1 MIGGIDR
8 PLLWRIGLA
17 LSLIAA
23 MALLGITSS
32 VVIAEKVRGAAT
44 AINHAGK
51 LRYSTYDA
59 TTAILR
65 PQGAD
70 SEAQRRELE
79 RAMDRFEQHYAGHD
93 LARMVPT
100 KTSHPARLAYE
111 EVGRIWE
118 ADVRPMLLNA
128 MGRTPDARSYEQ
140 MRALIDDF
148 VYRVDRMVFLLERR
162 TEAQVQSLR
171 LVQGIGLLLT
181 LLIIFFTVWLL
192 RRDVVHPLKELLL
205 GARAMRRGDFSRR
218 IRHTGEDEL
227 GQLGGAFNLMAQDLS
242 RSYEELEQRV
252 QDKTRALEYS
262 NRALELMYRSLSHLH
277 DGTLSRANYT
287 ETLGEMEKLL
297 GFGRGSLCLLEPD
310 GRKGFRLADSGHEPG
325 FTGPLCQQYSCAD
338 CIGMTHGKVH
348 LGPEREPGG
357 GRILS
362 IPLFDGAEVLAL
374 LQMEVPHG
382 VTPEPWQLRLVEAIA
397 RHLGIAIASQRRG
410 IQSRR
415 LELMEE
421 RAAIARELHDSLAQS
436 LSYLKIQVTRLHAA
450 SRSPRDTAEADSAL
464 RELRDGLN
472 AAYRQLRELLT
483 TFRIGIGAAGLSA
496 ALEETVAGITARG
509 PQYVELDNK
518 LADGE
523 LGINEEVHVL
533 HIIREALCNVQHHAQ
548 ARRARVTLEWTPDRR
563 VCVAIVDNGTGLPN
577 EPGKADHYGLSIML
591 ERAAQLNGE
600 LDVGAG
606 PEGGTQ
612 VRLLFRPVGLAEP
625 KLNVHQVEEEVT

>member
-8 PLLWRIGLA
+8 SLLWRIGLA

-44 AINHAGK
+44 AINHAGT

-59 TTAILR
+59 STAMLR

-70 SEAQRRELE
+70 GEAQRQEIE
-79 RAMDRFEQHYAGHD
+79 RAIDRFETHYSGHH
-93 LARMVPT
+93 LSRMVPASA
-100 KTSHPARLAYE
+100 SHPARLAYE
-111 EVGRIWE
+111 EIGGIWE
-118 ADVRPMLLNA
+118 ADVRPMLLSA
-128 MGRTPDARSYEQ
+128 IGRTLDAGAYAQ
-140 MRALIDDF
+140 MRAVIDDF
-148 VYRVDRMVFLLERR
+148 VQRVDHMVFLLERR
-162 TEAQVQSLR
+162 TEAQVQLLR
-171 LVQGIGLLLT
+171 IAQGIGLLLT
-181 LLIIFFTVWLL
+181 LLIIFFTVWFL
-192 RRDVVHPLKELLL
+192 RRDVVHPLQDLLA
-205 GARAMRRGDFSRR
+205 GAQAMRTGDFSRR
-218 IRHTGEDEL
+218 IRHTGDDEL
-227 GQLGGAFNLMAQDLS
+227 GQLGGAFNLMARDLS
-242 RSYEELEQRV
+242 RSYDELGQRV
-252 QDKTRALEYS
+252 LDKTRALEHS

-287 ETLGEMEKLL
+287 ETLREMEKLL
-297 GFGRGSLCLLEPD
+297 GFGSGSLCLLESD

-325 FTGPLCQQYSCAD
+325 FIGPLCQRHSCAD
-338 CIGMTHGKVH
+338 CVGMTHGKLH
-348 LGPEREPGG
+348 LGAEGGEAG
-357 GRILS
+357 GRVLS

-382 VTPEPWQLRLVEAIA
+382 VTPEPWQLQLVEAIA
-397 RHLGIAIASQRRG
+397 RHLGIAIASQRRA
-410 IQSRR
+410 IQGRR
-415 LELMEE
+415 LELLEE
-421 RAAIARELHDSLAQS
+421 RTAIARELHDSLAQA
-436 LSYLKIQVTRLHAA
+436 LSYLKIQVTRVHAA
-450 SRSPRDTAEADSAL
+450 SGSSKDTAELDAAL

-483 TFRIGIGAAGLSA
+483 TFRIGIDAAGLSS

-533 HIIREALCNVQHHAQ
+533 HIIREALCNVQRHAH
-548 ARRARVTLEWTPDRR
+548 ASRARVTLDWTPDQR
-563 VCVAIVDNGTGLPN
+563 VCVAIVDNGIGLPS

-600 LDVGAG
+600 LDVGSA

-625 KLNVHQVEEEVT
+625 EGDLRPIAEEVS

>member
-44 AINHAGK
+44 AINHAGT

-59 TTAILR
+59 TTAMLR

-70 SEAQRRELE
+70 SEAQRREIE
-79 RAMDRFEQHYAGHD
+79 RAMDRFEKHYAGHH
-93 LARMVPT
+93 LSRMVPT
-100 KTSHPARLAYE
+100 SASHPARLAYE
-111 EVGRIWE
+111 EIGRIWE
-118 ADVRPMLLNA
+118 ADVRPMLLSA
-128 MGRTPDARSYEQ
+128 MGRTPDAGAYEQ
-140 MRALIDDF
+140 MRELIDDF

-171 LVQGIGLLLT
+171 IVQGIKLLLT
-181 LLIIFFTVWLL
+181 LLIIFFTVWFL

-205 GARAMRRGDFSRR
+205 GARALRTGDFSQR

-242 RSYEELEQRV
+242 RSYEELERRV
-252 QDKTRALEYS
+252 QDKTRALECS

-287 ETLGEMEKLL
+287 ETLREMEKLL
-297 GFGRGSLCLLEPD
+297 GFGSGSLCLLESA

-325 FTGPLCQQYSCAD
+325 SIGPLCQRYSCAD
-338 CIGMTHGKVH
+338 CVGMTHGKVH
-348 LGPEREPGG
+348 LGAEREKDG
-357 GRILS
+357 GRTLS

-382 VTPEPWQLRLVEAIA
+382 VTPEPWQLQLVEAIG
-397 RHLGIAIASQRRG
+397 RHLGIAIASQRRA
-410 IQSRR
+410 IQGRR
-415 LELMEE
+415 LALLEE
-421 RAAIARELHDSLAQS
+421 RTAIARELHDSLAQA
-436 LSYLKIQVTRLHAA
+436 LSYLKIQVTRVHAA
-450 SRSPRDTAEADSAL
+450 STSKDTAQADAAL

-483 TFRIGIGAAGLSA
+483 TFRIGIGAVGLSS

-523 LGINEEVHVL
+523 LGVNEEVHVL
-533 HIIREALCNVQHHAQ
+533 HIIREALCNVQRHAQ
-548 ARRARVTLEWTPDRR
+548 ATRARVTLEWTPERR

-600 LDVGAG
+600 LDVGAA

-612 VRLLFRPVGLAEP
+612 VRLLFRPVGLVEP
-625 KLNVHQVEEEVT
+625 ERDVRQIEEEVI

>member
-1 MIGGIDR
+1 MLGGIDR
-8 PLLWRIGLA
+8 SLLWRIGLA

-44 AINHAGK
+44 AINHAGT

-59 TTAILR
+59 TTAMLR

-70 SEAQRRELE
+70 SEAQRREIE
-79 RAMDRFEQHYAGHD
+79 RAVDRFEKHYAGHP
-93 LARMVPT
+93 LSRMVPT
-100 KTSHPARLAYE
+100 SAAHPARLAYE
-111 EVGRIWE
+111 EIGRIWE
-118 ADVRPMLLNA
+118 ADVRPMLLSA
-128 MGRTPDARSYEQ
+128 AGRTPDAGAYEQ
-140 MRALIDDF
+140 MREVIDDF
-148 VYRVDRMVFLLERR
+148 VHRVDRMVFLLERR

-171 LVQGIGLLLT
+171 IVQGIKLLLT
-181 LLIIFFTVWLL
+181 LLIIFFTVWVL

-205 GARAMRRGDFSRR
+205 GARALRTGDFSRR

-242 RSYEELEQRV
+242 RSYEELERRV

-262 NRALELMYRSLSHLH
+262 NRALELMYRSLSRLH

-287 ETLGEMEKLL
+287 ETLREMERLL
-297 GFGRGSLCLLEPD
+297 GFGSASLCLLESD

-325 FTGPLCQQYSCAD
+325 FIGPLCQRHSCAE
-338 CIGMTHGKVH
+338 CVGMTHGKVH
-348 LGPEREPGG
+348 FGAETEDDG

-382 VTPEPWQLRLVEAIA
+382 ITPEPWQLQLVEAIA
-397 RHLGIAIASQRRG
+397 RHLGIAIASQRRA
-410 IQSRR
+410 IQGRR
-415 LELMEE
+415 LELLEE
-421 RAAIARELHDSLAQS
+421 RAAIARELHDSLAQR
-436 LSYLKIQVTRLHAA
+436 LSYLKIQVTRVHA
-450 SRSPRDTAEADSAL
+450 SLSSGDTAQVDAAL
-464 RELRDGLN
+464 RELREGLN

-483 TFRIGIGAAGLSA
+483 TFRIGIDAAGLSS

-509 PQYVELDNK
+509 SLYVELDNK

-533 HIIREALCNVQHHAQ
+533 HIVREALCNVQRHAQ
-548 ARRARVTLEWTPDRR
+548 ATRARVALEWAPDQQ
-563 VCVAIVDNGTGLPN
+563 VCVAIVDNGIGLPD
-577 EPGKADHYGLSIML
+577 EPVKTEHYGLSIML

-600 LDVGAG
+600 LDIGAT

-625 KLNVHQVEEEVT
+625 ERDVRQIEEEVI

>member
-1 MIGGIDR
+1 MLGGIDR
-8 PLLWRIGLA
+8 SLLWRIGLA

-44 AINHAGK
+44 AINHAGT

-59 TTAILR
+59 TTAMLR

-70 SEAQRRELE
+70 SEAQRREIE
-79 RAMDRFEQHYAGHD
+79 RAMDRFEKHYAGAP
-93 LARMVPT
+93 LSRMVPASA
-100 KTSHPARLAYE
+100 SHPARLAYE
-111 EVGRIWE
+111 EIGRIWE
-118 ADVRPMLLNA
+118 ADVRPMLLSA
-128 MGRTPDARSYEQ
+128 TGRTPDAAAYGQ
-140 MRALIDDF
+140 MREVIDDF
-148 VYRVDRMVFLLERR
+148 VHRVDRMVFLLERR

-171 LVQGIGLLLT
+171 IVQGIKLLLT
-181 LLIIFFTVWLL
+181 LLIIFFTVWFL

-205 GARAMRRGDFSRR
+205 GARALRTGDFSRR

-242 RSYEELEQRV
+242 RSYEELERRV

-287 ETLGEMEKLL
+287 ETLREMEKLL
-297 GFGRGSLCLLEPD
+297 GFGSGSLCLLESD

-325 FTGPLCQQYSCAD
+325 FIGPLCQRHSCAD
-338 CIGMTHGKVH
+338 CVGMAHGKVH
-348 LGPEREPGG
+348 FGAETEHDG

-362 IPLFDGAEVLAL
+362 ILLFDGSEVLAL
-374 LQMEVPHG
+374 LQMEVPQG
-382 VTPEPWQLRLVEAIA
+382 VTPEPWQLQLVEAIA
-397 RHLGIAIASQRRG
+397 RHLGIAIASQRRA
-410 IQSRR
+410 IQGRR
-415 LELMEE
+415 LELLEE
-421 RAAIARELHDSLAQS
+421 RAAIARELHDSLAQG
-436 LSYLKIQVTRLHAA
+436 LSYLKIQVTRVHAA
-450 SRSPRDTAEADSAL
+450 SAAQDRAQVDAAL
-464 RELRDGLN
+464 RELREGLN

-483 TFRIGIGAAGLSA
+483 TFRIGIDATGLSS

-509 PQYVELDNK
+509 PLYVELDNK

-533 HIIREALCNVQHHAQ
+533 HIIREALCNVQRHAQ
-548 ARRARVTLEWTPDRR
+548 ATRARVALEWAPDQQ
-563 VCVAIVDNGTGLPN
+563 VCVAIVDNGIGLPD
-577 EPGKADHYGLSIML
+577 EPVKTEHYGLSIML

-600 LDVGAG
+600 LDIGAA

-625 KLNVHQVEEEVT
+625 ERDVRQIEEEVI

>member
-23 MALLGITSS
+23 MALLGITSA
-32 VVIAEKVRGAAT
+32 VVIAETVRGAAT
-44 AINHAGK
+44 AINHAGT

-59 TTAILR
+59 TTAVLR

-79 RAMDRFEQHYAGHD
+79 AAMGRFERHYAGRP
-93 LARMVPT
+93 LSRMVPT
-100 KTSHPARLAYE
+100 DPSHPARLAYE
-111 EVGRIWE
+111 EIGRIWD
-118 ADVRPMLLNA
+118 ADVRPLLLSA
-128 MGRTPDARSYEQ
+128 MGRTPDAAFYDE
-140 MRALIDDF
+140 MRDRIDAF
-148 VYRVDRMVFLLERR
+148 VHRVDHMVVLLEQR
-162 TEAQVQSLR
+162 TEAQVQLLR
-171 LVQGIGLLLT
+171 IVQGIGLLLT
-181 LLIIFFTVWLL
+181 LLIIVVTVWFL
-192 RRDVVHPLKELLL
+192 RRDVVRPLQELLA
-205 GARAMRRGDFSRR
+205 GARAMRTGDFSRR

-242 RSYEELEQRV
+242 HSYDELEQRV
-252 QDKTRALEYS
+252 RDKTRALEHS

-287 ETLGEMEKLL
+287 ETLREMEKLL
-297 GFGRGSLCLLEPD
+297 GFGSGSLCLLEPD
-310 GRKGFRLADSGHEPG
+310 ARKGFRLADSGHEPG
-325 FTGPLCQQYSCAD
+325 FIGPLCQRHSCAE
-338 CIGMTHGKVH
+338 CVGMTHDKTH
-348 LGPEREPGG
+348 LGPGSEEDG

-362 IPLFDGAEVLAL
+362 IPLVDGKEVLAL

-382 VTPEPWQLRLVEAIA
+382 VTPEPWQLQLVEAIA
-397 RHLGIAIASQRRG
+397 RHLGIAIASQRRA
-410 IQSRR
+410 IQGRR
-415 LELMEE
+415 LELLEE
-421 RAAIARELHDSLAQS
+421 RTAIARELHDSLAQA
-436 LSYLKIQVTRLHAA
+436 LSYLKIQVTRVHAA
-450 SRSPRDTAEADSAL
+450 SRSAKDTAEVDAAL

-483 TFRIGIGAAGLSA
+483 TFRIGIGAAGLSS

-523 LGINEEVHVL
+523 LGINEEMHVL
-533 HIIREALCNVQHHAQ
+533 HIIREALCNVQRHAH
-548 ARRARVTLEWTPDRR
+548 ATRARVTLDWTPDQR
-563 VCVAIVDNGTGLPN
+563 VCVAIVDNGIGLPS

-600 LDVGAG
+600 LDVGAA

-612 VRLLFRPVGLAEP
+612 VRLLFRPAGLAQPEGDVRP
-625 KLNVHQVEEEVT
+625 IAEEVI

>member
-8 PLLWRIGLA
+8 SLLWRIGLA

-44 AINHAGK
+44 AINHAGT

-59 TTAILR
+59 TTAVLR

-70 SEAQRRELE
+70 SEAQRHEIE
-79 RAMDRFEQHYAGHD
+79 RAIDRFERHYSGHH

-100 KTSHPARLAYE
+100 SASHPARLAFE
-111 EVGRIWE
+111 EIGGIWE
-118 ADVRPMLLNA
+118 ADVRPMLLGA
-128 MGRTPDARSYEQ
+128 IGRTPDAGSYDE
-140 MRALIDDF
+140 MRERIDDF
-148 VYRVDRMVFLLERR
+148 VQRVDRMVFLLEQR
-162 TEAQVQSLR
+162 TEAQVQWLR
-171 LVQGIGLLLT
+171 IVQGTGLLLT
-181 LLIIFFTVWLL
+181 LLILFFTVWLL
-192 RRDVVHPLKELLL
+192 RRDVVHPLQDLLA
-205 GARAMRRGDFSRR
+205 GAQAMRTGDFSRR
-218 IRHTGEDEL
+218 IRHTGDDEL

-242 RSYEELEQRV
+242 RSYDELEQRV
-252 QDKTRALEYS
+252 QDKTRALEHS

-287 ETLGEMEKLL
+287 ETLREMEKLL
-297 GFGRGSLCLLEPD
+297 GFGSGSLCLLESD

-325 FTGPLCQQYSCAD
+325 FIGPLCQRHCCAD
-338 CIGMTHGKVH
+338 CVGMTHGKLH
-348 LGPEREPGG
+348 LGAKSKEAG

-374 LQMEVPHG
+374 LQMEVPKG
-382 VTPEPWQLRLVEAIA
+382 VTPEPWQLQLVEAIA
-397 RHLGIAIASQRRG
+397 RHLGIAIASQRRA
-410 IQSRR
+410 IQGRR
-415 LELMEE
+415 LELLEE
-421 RAAIARELHDSLAQS
+421 RTAIARELHDSLAQA
-436 LSYLKIQVTRLHAA
+436 LSYLKIQVTRVHAA
-450 SRSPRDTAEADSAL
+450 STSKDTAEVDAAL

-472 AAYRQLRELLT
+472 GAYRQLRELLT
-483 TFRIGIGAAGLSA
+483 TFRIGLDAAGLSS

-523 LGINEEVHVL
+523 LGVNEEVHVL
-533 HIIREALCNVQHHAQ
+533 HIIREALCNVQRHAH
-548 ARRARVTLEWTPDRR
+548 ATRARVSLDWTPDQR
-563 VCVAIVDNGTGLPN
+563 VCVAIVDNGIGLPG

-600 LDVGAG
+600 LEVGAA

-625 KLNVHQVEEEVT
+625 EGDLRPIAEEVS